1 MPPVS
6 ATAVGRLTLLGRRG
20 VVRALGGLVR
30 GGSGGLL
37 VGAGLFG
44 AALLGATLFGAA
56 LHVGA
61 AVVERTG
68 LDCVLAR
75 KRRPVHE
82 DVLGEVDRRRRGI
95 LAGTG
100 LHGHP
105 LVDALQRKRQA
116 PALRIDLEDAHVHR
130 VALGDDLARVLDVVL
145 CELADV
151 DEPFDARQDLD
162 ERAERDDLRHLA
174 GDDVALVIALEHLL
188 PRIGLRLLESER
200 DALTLAIDVENLDL
214 DLLADL
220 EHLGRMVDVAPRQLA
235 DVDQP
240 VHPVEIDE
248 RAEVDDVRDRPGDDV
263 AGVEAVE
270 DALAVGLALLLE
282 HRAARQHDVVAR
294 AVQLDDLAAQLLRQ
308 ELVEILDAA
317 NVDERRGQEP
327 THAEVEDEAALD
339 DLDHA
344 AVDRLALLVG
354 RLDRLPGDL
363 EPGALLREDQPTFGV
378 LLRHHERGDLVAD
391 ADLVRRI
398 HRAADREL
406 ADGDDAFRLVTDVDE
421 DLVLVD
427 ANDGAVHDLSL
438 VDRREGRL
446 VVGNEF
452 AGLGVCCPDSLFQPR
467 VVDCLVSHRAGEYS
481 PGGSDARLPT
491 SLGPTVRF
499 RP

>member
-6 ATAVGRLTLLGRRG
+6 ATAVGRVTLLGRRG

-44 AALLGATLFGAA
+44 AALLGAALFGAA
-56 LHVGA
+56 LLVGA

-100 LHGHP
+100 LNGHP

-188 PRIGLRLLESER
+188 PRVGLCLLEAER
-200 DALTLAIDVENLDL
+200 DALALAIDIENLDL
-214 DLLADL
+214 DLLPDL

-235 DVDQP
+235 DVDEA

-248 RAEVDDVRDRPGDDV
+248 RAEIDDVRDRARDDV
-263 AGVEAVE
+263 AGIEPVE

-282 HRAARQHDVVAR
+282 HGAAREHDVVPR
-294 AVQLDDLAAQLLRQ
+294 AVELDDLAAKLLAQ
-308 ELVEILDAA
+308 ELVEVLDAA
-317 NVDERRGQEP
+317 DVDERRRQEAAD
-327 THAEVEDEAALD
+327 AEVEDEPALD

-344 AVDRLALLVG
+344 ARD
-354 RLDRLPGDL
+354 
-363 EPGALLREDQPTFGV
+363 
-378 LLRHHERGDLVAD
+378 
-391 ADLVRRI
+391 
-398 HRAADREL
+398 
-406 ADGDDAFRLVTDVDE
+406 
-421 DLVLVD
+421 
-427 ANDGAVHDLSL
+427 
-438 VDRREGRL
+438 
-446 VVGNEF
+446 
-452 AGLGVCCPDSLFQPR
+452 
-467 VVDCLVSHRAGEYS
+467 
-481 PGGSDARLPT
+481 
-491 SLGPTVRF
+491 
-499 RP
+499 